1 MASPDVRK
9 AGVIGWPVA
18 HSLSPALHR
27 YWLKRYQI
35 TGEYEALPVVPEALK
50 GFIRHMPQEG
60 YRGANVTVPHK
71 ETVIPFLDEMDEV
84 ARAIGAVNTIVID
97 KGSLKGFNTDAY
109 GFAENLR
116 QHGFPVARN
125 KAIVLGAGGA
135 AKAVC
140 HALAKERF
148 AHIIIAARTAAK
160 AKAIAKAL
168 PIETSIINWQERS
181 MALEGADLLI
191 NATSLGLRGGE
202 PLEMDLSR
210 LPKTAL
216 VSDIVYAPLDTP
228 LLKTARARGNRT
240 IDGLGMLL
248 HQAAPAFEAWF
259 GVRPEVDEETRKQ
272 VLACINGR

>member
-27 YWLKRYQI
+27 YWLKRYRI
-35 TGEYEALPVVPEALK
+35 AGEYEALPVAPEALK
-50 GFIRHMPQEG
+50 EFIKHMPQEG

-71 ETVIPFLDEMDEV
+71 ETVMPFLDEVDES
-84 ARAIGAVNTIVID
+84 ARAIGAVNTIVMD
-97 KGSLKGFNTDAY
+97 RGGLKGFNTDAY

-116 QHGFPVARN
+116 QYGFPAARN
-125 KAIVLGAGGA
+125 KAVVLGAGGA

-148 AHIIIAARTAAK
+148 AQIVIAARTAAK

-168 PIETSIINWQERS
+168 PIKTSVIGWENRS
-181 MALEGADLLI
+181 AALEGADLLV
-191 NATSLGLRGGE
+191 NATSLGLQGGE
-202 PLEMDLSR
+202 SLEMDLSR
-210 LPKTAL
+210 LPETAI
-216 VSDIVYAPLDTP
+216 VSDVVYTPLDTP
-228 LLKTARARGNRT
+228 LLKAARARGNRT

-272 VLACINGR
+272 VLACISGR